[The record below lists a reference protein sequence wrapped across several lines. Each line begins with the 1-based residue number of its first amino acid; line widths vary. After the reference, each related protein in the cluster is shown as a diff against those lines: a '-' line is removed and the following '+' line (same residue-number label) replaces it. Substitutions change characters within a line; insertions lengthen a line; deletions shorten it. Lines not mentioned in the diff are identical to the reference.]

1 MNKTAGVLTHL
12 EDKACDVCLVQETYL
27 KLTDTAKLQ
36 EIKENGWNIYSSPRN
51 ERSGGGIGVLYRDG
65 VVVKLAPVKYKF
77 KTFQVQEVL
86 VGEEDDLVR
95 LCNIYRPP
103 YNGKARFTEA
113 NFLDEFNDYLSDL
126 LMKTGSPLIM
136 GDFNF
141 QVQDSNNFYSKKLL
155 DLLDSFDFVQNVPLN
170 PTHIRGGTLDLI
182 ICQRGMASKLGNLKI
197 FPDGTM
203 SDHYLVMVEVK
214 LASEGGY
221 VSRERVGVYH
231 DFKAVDV
238 EVFRSGLRDLCLEI
252 PDDVTPEEALY
263 LYDRALKEAVD
274 RFVPTKRRKLV
285 KNFRP
290 WREREDVRDILRERR
305 KAERAWEKN
314 KTGLTKAR
322 YRELQRQFER
332 VDKDARME
340 YVRKK
345 LEDVKDDPA
354 GLQKM
359 LARLLGKKETLLP
372 GGLSDKKLAD
382 NFAQFFSGKIDK
394 IRSTVLEE
402 QQAGGVSGEDVRG
415 TGSGGVS
422 GEDVRG
428 TGRGGVSGEDVRGTG
443 RGGVS
448 GEDVRGT
455 GSGGVSGEDV
465 RGTGRGGVNG
475 EDVRGTGSGGGSSKP
490 DCELTQFKEI
500 SQKDLVQIVK
510 QMSSKS
516 CGLDPVPTWL
526 VKDCLEELAPA
537 LTTIINKSLCRASV
551 PEPLQRAVVMPTI
564 KDPNGDRDL
573 LANYRPVSNIAF
585 VSKVLEK
592 VVLNQMNDYLLKND
606 LLNANQSGYRTGH
619 SCETLLAGM
628 FDDLLKDLDSG
639 KVAAL
644 MLLDMSAAFDT
655 VDHEKL
661 MEVLEV
667 RFGVKGSALGWFKS
681 YLSSRSYRVNVHGE
695 LSEVIALICGVPQG
709 SLLGPV
715 LFLLYIEELQDIAR
729 PYGLMIKLYAD
740 DSQLYVGLVPTD
752 GEGWTSTKASIEECL
767 ASIKNWMVQ
776 HWLKCN
782 ESKTEFVL
790 LGKSSSLEKLVFDP
804 EIRFGDTVLQP
815 MECRGKTG
823 KTLGILLDEHLTLE
837 RQVNNVKKQCGLQ
850 LKNLWQLNKCLDNST
865 RILLVKQLVISKID
879 YCNILYFGLPKR
891 ILNNLQKVLNSCV
904 RFIYNLRGHQD
915 SYDEYFKEAHILP
928 IEQRLMFKACLLAY
942 KIVRGTA
949 PEYLQE
955 LVPRDNDILGMRPTR
970 ANSVI
975 DFYKL
980 KYPKLSSVNANSK
993 LRRRR
998 VSVFLPTVWN
1008 SLPLD
1013 LRSVHPI
1020 ELFKSK
1026 LKTRLFLEAFPPASG
1041 DSRCGV

>member
-402 QQAGGVSGEDVRG
+402 QQAGGVSDEDVRG

-443 RGGVS
+443 RGGVG
-448 GEDVRGT
+448 GEDV
-455 GSGGVSGEDV
+455 S
-465 RGTGRGGVNG
+465 GTGRGGVSG

-850 LKNLWQLNKCLDNST
+850 LKNLWQLNKCLDSST